1 MPTKILEPKRVKIWG
16 NGQIT
21 IPLEIRRAYGLTKE
35 TIIRIEPESQYI
47 SLIPET
53 ETDRR
58 GKIIKS
64 AMIKRKLSLADL
76 LDGLEAERET
86 SYNNFLKP

>member
-1 MPTKILEPKRVKIWG
+1 MPTKILEPKRVKVWG

-21 IPLEIRRAYGLTKE
+21 IPLEIRQAYGLTNE
-35 TIIRIEPESQYI
+35 TIIRIEPELQYI

-53 ETDRR
+53 STDTRI
-58 GKIIKS
+58 KNIKS

-76 LDGLEAERET
+76 LDGLENEREN
-86 SYNNFLKP
+86 SYKSYLKS